1 METAVAESMNVVWIE
16 LLAEYD
22 ESVKMLEMLGVFV
35 VATLDQADDQVV
47 EKTKLLELSSVDGI
61 LELLLILPIALL
73 EVPEVDH

>member
-22 ESVKMLEMLGVFV
+22 ESVEMLEMLGVFV

-73 EVPEVDH
+73 EMPEVDH

>member
-1 METAVAESMNVVWIE
+1 MNVVWIE

-22 ESVKMLEMLGVFV
+22 ESVEMLEMLGVFV

-73 EVPEVDH
+73 EMPEVDH